1 MKKLCVLNHKMNLLY
16 NEVDE
21 YIERINKIDKNLI
34 ICPSNIYLLKFLEN
48 TNHQIA
54 SQDVCYIEDGNYT
67 GKVSFSQIKSLG
79 VKYSLIGHSEK
90 NDDIDK
96 INYKL
101 KRCIDNDITPILCF
115 GNSDYGELV
124 VDILDKIEYL
134 DNRIIYAYEPIFNV
148 SVDEIDISYIEKN
161 IDIIYNYLIN
171 KGIMN
176 PIILYGGGI
185 NKDNINKIYH
195 ISNINGIV
203 LGSKSSDIDVLE
215 NLLLEI
221 DEK

>member
-1 MKKLCVLNHKMNLLY
+1 MKLIVLNHKMNILY
-16 NEVDE
+16 NELDE
-21 YIERINKIDKNLI
+21 YIDKINKVNNNLI
-34 ICPSNIYLLKFLEN
+34 IAPSNIYLLKFLEN
-48 TNHQIA
+48 THHKIA

-79 VKYSLIGHSEK
+79 VRYSLIGHSEK
-90 NDDIDK
+90 NDNIDK

-101 KRCIDNDITPILCF
+101 KRCIDSGIIQILCF
-115 GNSDYGELV
+115 GNSNYDEEIT
-124 VDILDKIEYL
+124 DILDKIEYL
-134 DNRIIYAYEPIFNV
+134 NNMIIYAYEPIFNIGI
-148 SVDEIDISYIEKN
+148 DEIDLSYIEEN

-176 PIILYGGGI
+176 PMILYGGGI
-185 NKDNINKIYH
+185 NKNNINKIYH
-195 ISNINGIV
+195 IKNISGIV
-203 LGSKSSDIDVLE
+203 LGSKSSDIDFLE